1 MDYGQL
7 KQRLGRRRGF
17 DGNVNRLGDFIND
30 AYMTISGR
38 RSNWSWLRRVVQ
50 FHTEKPVTSATAYTW
65 NQGVEV
71 VEFSLGTG
79 LHPGSHHSL
88 MEDSFTGAKIQGA
101 DGLLYRIRS
110 RGSGNRSATETFD
123 VNGELGGTHFWL
135 HTPYLG
141 VDAANYKAKIYTD
154 EYPLPPSCGEVE
166 SIVYSGGGRT
176 NHTYSLSILPQHM
189 QGLTIN
195 SNESSPSYYSVEQ
208 IGIIPTPDVPPTVL
222 PGSKD
227 GADADLT
234 TGLPLG
240 YYKYKYRYFNTRT
253 REMGPFSDEVEAR
266 PVIVQ
271 TPTVGFSVSAP
282 RLSDYGI
289 AFYRTKV
296 SAEPVPRGDTTVEFY
311 LVSIDDRDDW
321 RSDPYTWVDERP
333 DSSLGITGNS
343 EFTDVGSADG
353 MSTVVWEGGIDATA
367 WLANTRANES
377 GTTARVRFWP
387 PPDEDYLVEV
397 KYFALPQELR
407 LDNDVPLVPQ
417 QFHPVILDLAESFA
431 LSEEEN
437 HGAASQKRAYAMEA
451 IDRMERDDEKDPGTT
466 IQIGRDAEG
475 VYLGRDRDGW
485 PRNVTG

>member
-30 AYMTISGR
+30 AYMTVCGR

-50 FHTEKPVTSATAYTW
+50 FHTEKPVTSTTAYAWT
-65 NQGVEV
+65 QGKEMVQ
-71 VEFSLGTG
+71 FSLGAAV
-79 LHPGSHHSL
+79 HPGQSHTL
-88 MEDSFTGAKIQGA
+88 MEDSFTGAKIQGP
-101 DGLLYRIRS
+101 DGLLYRVRS
-110 RGSGNRSATETFD
+110 RGSSTDVLTPDLFDATGVGSE
-123 VNGELGGTHFWL
+123 FWL

-141 VDAANYKAKIYTD
+141 ATTQDHKAKIYTD

-166 SIVYSGGGRT
+166 SIIYSGGGRI
-176 NHTYSLSILPQHM
+176 NHTRSLSILPQHM
-189 QGLTIN
+189 HGLTIN

-208 IGIIPTPDVPPTVL
+208 IGIIPIPDVPPTVT
-222 PGSKD
+222 PVSEDGDGS
-227 GADADLT
+227 LT
-234 TGLPLG
+234 VGLPVG

-253 REMGPFSDEVEAR
+253 RELGPFSDEVEAR

-271 TPTVGFSVSAP
+271 TKDVGFSVSAP

-311 LVSIDDRDDW
+311 LVSTDDRDDW
-321 RSDPYTWVDERP
+321 TTDPYSWVDNRA
-333 DSSLGITGNS
+333 DSTLGVTGYS
-343 EFTDVGSADG
+343 EFFDIGSELITDAVVGDDG
-353 MSTVVWEGGIDATA
+353 LDSTA

-377 GTTARVRFWP
+377 GTTARVRLWP

-417 QFHPVILDLAESFA
+417 QFHPVILDFAESFA

-437 HGAASQKRAYAMEA
+437 HGASSQKRAYAMEA
-451 IDRMERDDEKDPGTT
+451 VDRMERDDEKDPGTT
-466 IQIGRDAEG
+466 IQIGRDAED
-475 VYLGRDRDGW
+475 VYLGRDRGGW